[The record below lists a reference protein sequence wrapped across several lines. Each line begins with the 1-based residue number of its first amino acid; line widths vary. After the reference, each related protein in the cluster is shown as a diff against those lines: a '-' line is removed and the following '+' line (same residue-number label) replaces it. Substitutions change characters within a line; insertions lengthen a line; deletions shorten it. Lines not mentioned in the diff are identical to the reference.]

1 VRNQLRLVAGA
12 YDSRPRSRLAYDVI
26 RRARDADPV
35 PGLQRNVAREQ
46 DGDWGRDRRRARDQE
61 EDGGID
67 QVKAFIQA
75 NMDPAAFAKLEQM
88 LEALNGGGGEEE
100 SPADDPRQ
108 EAADP
113 PPNGAQD
120 DPENFKGEP
129 LKGGKMAGDARPR
142 GSYFD
147 SFPGN
152 RRVYVL
158 DYGSGR

>member
-1 VRNQLRLVAGA
+1 MTAAHVPAWPTTSSAAPATRIRFPVFSET
-12 YDSRPRSRLAYDVI
+12 SRANRT
-26 RRARDADPV
+26 
-35 PGLQRNVAREQ
+35 G
-46 DGDWGRDRRRARDQE
+46 DRRRARDQE